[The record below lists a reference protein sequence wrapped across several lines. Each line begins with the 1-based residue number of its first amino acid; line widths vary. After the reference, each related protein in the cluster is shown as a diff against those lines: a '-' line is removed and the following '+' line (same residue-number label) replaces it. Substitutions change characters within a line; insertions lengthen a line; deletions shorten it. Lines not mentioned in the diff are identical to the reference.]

1 MNQFSRID
9 RPNRDVREAVQ
20 DAGFFQWEL
29 AAELGLSDGAL
40 TRRLRTELT
49 ASEKEACF
57 KALERM
63 KARRQHSAESR
74 EA

>member
-1 MNQFSRID
+1 MNYLSRMS
-9 RPNRDVREAVQ
+9 RPNNDIRDALTR
-20 DAGFFQWEL
+20 AGFFQWEL

-40 TRRLRTELT
+40 SRRLRTELT

-57 KALERM
+57 KAVERM
-63 KARRQHSAESR
+63 KAQRERRAENR

>member
-20 DAGFFQWEL
+20 DAGFYQWQL

-49 ASEKEACF
+49 ASEKKACF
-57 KALERM
+57 KAVERM
-63 KARRQHSAESR
+63 KEQREQQAESR

>member
-9 RPNRDVREAVQ
+9 RPTRDVREAVQ
-20 DAGFFQWEL
+20 DAGFCQWQL

-57 KALERM
+57 KAVERM
-63 KARRQHSAESR
+63 KERREQRAESR

>member
-1 MNQFSRID
+1 MNYLSSTI
-9 RPNRDVREAVQ
+9 RPNNDVRDAVAG
-20 DAGFFQWEL
+20 AGFFMWQL

-40 TRRLRTELT
+40 SRKLRTELT

-57 KALERM
+57 KAVERM
-63 KARRQHSAESR
+63 KAQRERRAENW

>member
-1 MNQFSRID
+1 MQN
-9 RPNRDVREAVQ
+9 
-20 DAGFFQWEL
+20 AGFFQWQL

-49 ASEKEACF
+49 ANEKEECF
-57 KALERM
+57 EALERM
-63 KARRQHSAESR
+63 KAQRQHLAENR

>member
-1 MNQFSRID
+1 MNYLSRMS
-9 RPNRDVREAVQ
+9 RPNNDIRDALTRV
-20 DAGFFQWEL
+20 GFFQWEL

-40 TRRLRTELT
+40 SRRLRTELT

-57 KALERM
+57 KAVERM
-63 KARRQHSAESR
+63 KEQRERQAESR

>member
-1 MNQFSRID
+1 MNYLSRMS
-9 RPNRDVREAVQ
+9 RPNNDIRDSLTR
-20 DAGFFQWEL
+20 AGFFQWEL

-40 TRRLRTELT
+40 SRRLRTELT

-57 KALERM
+57 KAVERM
-63 KARRQHSAESR
+63 KEQRERQAESR

>member
-1 MNQFSRID
+1 MQN
-9 RPNRDVREAVQ
+9 
-20 DAGFFQWEL
+20 AGFFQWQL

-49 ASEKEACF
+49 ASEKETCF
-57 KALERM
+57 KTVERM
-63 KARRQHSAESR
+63 KEQRERRAENR